1 MIVLEACRLFCSQD
15 LVAEHEPLVIISLQV
30 AVDDAIDGH
39 LFHLHLHGN
48 AVIIIEIVN
57 IETYYLSGLIKR
69 FSILPKPLTIDVKR
83 PGIK

>member
-1 MIVLEACRLFCSQD
+1 M
-15 LVAEHEPLVIISLQV
+15 IISLQV

-48 AVIIIEIVN
+48 AVITIEIVN
-57 IETYYLSGLIKR
+57 IETHIALISGLIKR
-69 FSILPKPLTIDVKR
+69 FSFLLKPLTIDVKR